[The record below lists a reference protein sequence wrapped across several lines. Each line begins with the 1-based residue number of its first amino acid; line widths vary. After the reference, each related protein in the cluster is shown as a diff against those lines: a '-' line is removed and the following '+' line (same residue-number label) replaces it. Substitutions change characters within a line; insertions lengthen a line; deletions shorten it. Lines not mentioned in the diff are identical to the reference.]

1 MNPVLLTINTISAL
15 VTIASAFLAMY
26 RPGLMVHASSVDANT
41 RFYVYMYAVR
51 AIPAG
56 VAVLIAPFYF
66 WGGAVV
72 LLLLTFAVIQAGDAF
87 IGWMRKEWG
96 MVLFPSLSA
105 AVHTVVAFSVP
116 GA

>member
-15 VTIASAFLAMY
+15 VTIASAVLAMY

-56 VAVLIAPFYF
+56 IAVLIAPFYLR
-66 WGGAVV
+66 GGAVA
-72 LLLLTFAVIQAGDAF
+72 LLLVTFAVVQAGDAL
-87 IGWMRKEWG
+87 IGWTRKEWG
-96 MVLFPSLSA
+96 MILFPSISA
-105 AVHTVVAFSVP
+105 AVHTVVALSIP
-116 GA
+116 GV

>member
-15 VTIASAFLAMY
+15 ITIASAVLALC

-51 AIPAG
+51 AIPVG
-56 VAVLIAPFYF
+56 LAVLIAPFYF
-66 WGGAVV
+66 RGGAVA
-72 LLLLTFAVIQAGDAF
+72 LLLVTFAVMQVGDAL
-87 IGWMRKEWG
+87 IGCTRKEWG

-105 AVHTVVAFSVP
+105 VIHTVVACAVP
-116 GA
+116 GV